1 MADTVRQ
8 IACANMPSRR
18 IFQPYFNARYQNMQ
32 NIVNDTVFYA
42 QIPTR
47 WINYYNAYI
56 RQWLEWSRGYVLQ
69 LHRNDFFSTGM
80 GYTVCDIFARECMGG
95 GWRLDCQD
103 DKTAKFLEKWGNER
117 IAPLLNRMFFHA
129 NAGGNALLVL
139 TPNNGDI
146 YPSVLPANRFIF
158 DIGRSGKISFAMLF
172 NRFST
177 DDNAF
182 YTIELRV
189 QRGSRAYYKV
199 ILNRGTKQVL
209 APTWGSDGGFIT
221 VPDAA
226 KSQWDYCYGDIKPNT
241 WYELPKAIGIGL
253 YNVPNK
259 SVAASISDLPGYAD
273 STLHTALDVLYSI
286 DFNYTMQQL
295 DMYWGKTRILLPK
308 EMQPT
313 RVENIGGKSFI
324 PHESRVIDSFDN
336 GGALEDDVY
345 ARVVANNAVD
355 GKPIQPDFIQP
366 DLRGEA
372 HKYIRDADLELLAS
386 KVGLSSATL
395 ANHLTY
401 NSPKTATQVV
411 AEEDT
416 TATSVNNKRELA
428 SVAINAMLRDICS
441 FYGLLGEDAHIV
453 WNRYGVNSPQEN
465 QELLAEQTAGLLP
478 KEEFIRRRYP
488 DLTDKQ
494 IQEWLAKLEQETP
507 TMERNYNLGG
517 F

>member
-324 PHESRVIDSFDN
+324 PHESRLIDSFDN

-465 QELLAEQTAGLLP
+465 QELLAEQQAGLLP

-494 IQEWLAKLEQETP
+494 VQEWLAKLEKETP
-507 TMERNYNLGG
+507 AMERAYNLGG